1 MFLVS
6 LLRRIAFSYYDYK
19 TYNFNI
25 EKTDFVVIHIPDQI
39 GDAMAIFPVIRALEL
54 HKIKH
59 LLIVT
64 STINLEVFN
73 ALKLE
78 QTKLT
83 LVTMTMQ
90 DHATLKEIKD
100 LAKNITLQ
108 YGTPDL
114 CIEAMRKKNLKTM
127 IFISQLKAKT
137 NFQVVGLTMKCYSP
151 LCKNASRM
159 DQNLRA
165 PVPMTWAFM
174 MREAGFPAVRSI
186 YELPLSDD
194 VREEMRSLG
203 SYIALNL
210 EGSSQERTFSLSIAE
225 NLIAKIQSET
235 DIPIVIVYGPKGED
249 KARALVDCYNNVYRL
264 SLSPSI
270 KRSAAIIKDAYIAIT
285 PDTSILHMA
294 SAYNTPVVAIYADYK
309 TRWPAMADV
318 SESVVVGQKIDNISL
333 DEFAKALK
341 SVLAGI

>member
-1 MFLVS
+1 MFAGKKSAQIREILISESAWEEMTCLFAPSLVS

-19 TYNFNI
+19 AYNFNI

-100 LAKNITLQ
+100 LAKNITQQ

-127 IFISQLKAKT
+127 LF
-137 NFQVVGLTMKCYSP
+137 V
-151 LCKNASRM
+151 
-159 DQNLRA
+159 
-165 PVPMTWAFM
+165 
-174 MREAGFPAVRSI
+174 
-186 YELPLSDD
+186 SD
-194 VREEMRSLG
+194 
-203 SYIALNL
+203 
-210 EGSSQERTFSLSIAE
+210 SSE
-225 NLIAKIQSET
+225 
-235 DIPIVIVYGPKGED
+235 PY
-249 KARALVDCYNNVYRL
+249 
-264 SLSPSI
+264 
-270 KRSAAIIKDAYIAIT
+270 
-285 PDTSILHMA
+285 
-294 SAYNTPVVAIYADYK
+294 
-309 TRWPAMADV
+309 
-318 SESVVVGQKIDNISL
+318 
-333 DEFAKALK
+333 
-341 SVLAGI
+341 